1 MNELQSLSMIFQN
14 KLFRIPDYQRGYAWQ
29 EFQLIDFWED
39 LVNLQ
44 SDRNHYTGL
53 LSIKQLSREDS
64 KKLGEN
70 DQWLLNAGY
79 KAYHIVD
86 GQQRLTTFV
95 ILLHELI
102 KFYTNLEVNKDIPE
116 SDVYLGFEAIKDIR
130 AKYISRQMPPNNL
143 RTTYIFGYENDN
155 PSAEYLRY
163 KIFEEK
169 FGGTL
174 KETYYTKNLK
184 FAKSFFEDALSKFY
198 EQKGTEG
205 LNELYQK
212 LTLHLMFNIHEIE
225 DDYDVYVAFETMN
238 NRGKRLTNLEL
249 LKNRLIYLTTLYNKE
264 DLNEENENALRETI
278 NNAWK
283 EVYFQLGRNEFSP
296 LSDDEFLR
304 AHWIIY
310 FKYTRQKGDDYIK
323 FLLRKFS
330 HKAIFND
337 VYEVSSELK
346 EPITLEN
353 ENIEDVEN
361 ENDENEIIEETT
373 DDSQQTD
380 FLRPNM
386 IADYVNSLKECSESW
401 YYTFFPK
408 ESTELSEQEKL
419 WIDRLN
425 RIGIGYFRPLVS
437 IVIRKSTSDNTEDKV
452 EVLKAIE
459 RFQFIN
465 FRLAQYQSSY
475 KSNEYYNKARDLYF
489 GRITLQEIADDLN
502 ETTNNN
508 TENALETFVS
518 KMHRR
523 FDSDEGF
530 YSWHDLK
537 YFLFEYE
544 YSLAGKL
551 KRLGNLKIDWLSFT
565 SVTKGKYSIE
575 HILPQTTK
583 KLYWRNNFRQFTSAE
598 IKKLTGSLGN
608 MLPLSQAV
616 NSSLQNDTF
625 EEKKKRGY
633 SYGSYCELE
642 VAKETDWTADKIYK
656 RGLMLLDFMETRW
669 DFKFANQ
676 QQKEDLLYISFV
688 NDQREIPAE
697 ITEETISQ
705 VDDDIEIGT
714 SRHEKRKAYWTYL
727 LPILRANLN
736 GPYGN
741 VNPTKSYSIDGFF
754 GVSGIHLY
762 CAISMRLNK
771 VLTGLWIDT
780 GDTVTSKKLFDYL
793 YHDKEE
799 IEEKIGIKLDWD
811 KKEKARACSISAIMN
826 DVDYTDKEQWP
837 KIADFQSN
845 YAKLL
850 ADIVFYPKEDVIKQI
865 IKS

>member
-44 SDRNHYTGL
+44 PDRNHYTGL

-102 KFYTNLEVNKDIPE
+102 KFYTNLDENKNIPE

-130 AKYISRQMPPNNL
+130 SKYISKQMPPNNL

-184 FAKSFFEDALSKFY
+184 FAKSFFEEALSKFY
-198 EQKGTEG
+198 EQKGAQG
-205 LNELYQK
+205 LSDLYQK

-323 FLLRKFS
+323 FLLKKFS

-337 VYEVSSELK
+337 VYEVDSESQ
-346 EPITLEN
+346 EPVTLEN
-353 ENIEDVEN
+353 ENIEDEEN
-361 ENDENEIIEETT
+361 ENDENEIIDETT

-401 YYTFFPK
+401 YYTFFPE

-544 YSLAGKL
+544 YSLAEKL
-551 KRLGNLKIDWLSFT
+551 KRLDNLKIDWISFT

-575 HILPQTTK
+575 HILPQTPK

-633 SYGSYCELE
+633 SNGSYCELE

-688 NDQREIPAE
+688 NDQREIPPE
-697 ITEETISQ
+697 ITKESETQIN
-705 VDDDIEIGT
+705 DDIEIGA
-714 SRHEKRKAYWTYL
+714 SRHEKRKAYWSYL

-741 VNPTKSYSIDGFF
+741 VNPTKSHALDGFF

-762 CAISMRLNK
+762 CSISMRLNK
-771 VLTGLWIDT
+771 VTVGFWIDT
-780 GDTVTSKKLFDYL
+780 GDSITSKRIFELIYK
-793 YHDKEE
+793 DKEQ

-811 KKEKARACSISAIMN
+811 KKENSRSCSINAVLN
-826 DVDYTDKEQWP
+826 DVDYTDKAQWP
-837 KIADFQSN
+837 KLAEFQST

-850 ADIVFYPKEDVIKQI
+850 ADNVFYPREEAIKQI